1 MVPRRHA
8 IRLTLLLFVLLLLL
22 ANYYSSAATVD
33 DKGSLARSFVK
44 LRTGLGSQGSVWYH
58 TGCIRNPLTGSEVV
72 SIQGIETVKPLSN
85 CSYLSSKVF
94 IYTDRHNST
103 VPIDTFRVRR
113 QAPRRPVD
121 PVKVV
126 NEIVTIGAAQQRFF
140 TQVEFASGRQL
151 YSRKVDLY
159 DGRRG
164 GLGRGDV
171 AARGLKLVHHM
182 NGVSARRGQPSAVD
196 AVSPKRG
203 WRRWVSF
210 AGSDSEGHGKAQEY
224 YHIWESSWPLLTAG
238 SRAAVVPEAA
248 SWRQRVAQSMP
259 RLGRGAAMQCMRH
272 GECPPW
278 YALGRQ
284 CTTELSATRLASL
297 GAVPGPVLELVR
309 ARCPDYLPVA
319 AQLLAR
325 SAQEGV
331 SLFRTQT
338 DHLDEDKFRPWYSPR
353 RWKR

>member
-1 MVPRRHA
+1 MIPSWAVFLWA
-8 IRLTLLLFVLLLLL
+8 VSLVLVICCL
-22 ANYYSSAATVD
+22 AD
-33 DKGSLARSFVK
+33 DKVNLARSFVK
-44 LRTGLGSQGSVWYH
+44 LRAGLVGSRGNVWYH

-94 IYTDRHNST
+94 IYTDSHNST
-103 VPIDTFRVRR
+103 VPIDSFRVRR
-113 QAPRRPVD
+113 QAPRRSVD

-126 NEIVTIGAAQQRFF
+126 HEIVTIGAAQQRFF

-151 YSRKVDLY
+151 HSRKVDLY

-182 NGVSARRGQPSAVD
+182 NGVSARRGGPLVI
-196 AVSPKRG
+196 SPKRG

-210 AGSDSEGHGKAQEY
+210 AGSDGEGHGKAQEY
-224 YHIWESSWPLLTAG
+224 YHIWESSWPLFSPG
-238 SRAAVVPEAA
+238 SRVGVFPEVV
-248 SWRQRVAQSMP
+248 SWRQRVAQSLP

-331 SLFRTQT
+331 ALFRTQT
-338 DHLDEDKFRPWYSPR
+338 DHLDEDKFKPWWN
-353 RWKR
+353 RWRK